1 MNAIL
6 LMLAGFVCAG
16 LGGELFVR
24 GAVGIARRA
33 RIPAGIVGATVAAF
47 ATSSPE
53 LAVALV
59 SASEGT
65 PTVSFGNLLGA
76 NIVNVGFALGL
87 AVAIGGLKTTR
98 ARIGRDYGVAVV
110 APIATGLLLLDGG
123 LSRIDG
129 VVLLGFFFAWL
140 AITVHEAR
148 RQRSAAAAV
157 LGERGGR
164 GRTLAITGLGLVL
177 LIIAGELVV
186 SGAHGVGDALGLD
199 PFVVGATLV
208 AVGTTLPELAT
219 LVISR
224 LRGHDEVGLGTVL
237 GSNVFNGLFI
247 VGLVAVLSPFEV
259 PIAEAGIP
267 VILGALLVALIY
279 PSPSGRIER
288 RRGFALLALYVVH
301 LAALLQFRG
310 G

>member
-219 LVISR
+219 LLISR

-237 GSNVFNGLFI
+237 VSNVFNGLFI

-259 PIAEAGIP
+259 PIAE
-267 VILGALLVALIY
+267 
-279 PSPSGRIER
+279 
-288 RRGFALLALYVVH
+288 
-301 LAALLQFRG
+301 
-310 G
+310 